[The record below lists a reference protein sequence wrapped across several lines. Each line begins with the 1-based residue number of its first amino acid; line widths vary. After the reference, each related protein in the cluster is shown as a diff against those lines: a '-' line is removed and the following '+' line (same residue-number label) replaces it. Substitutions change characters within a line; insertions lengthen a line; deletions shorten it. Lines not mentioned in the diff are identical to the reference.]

1 MAPAAKPAR
10 DRAVAPAMRNSN
22 KPTIARPAVL
32 IALGLACAACGSR
45 PATRTETPP
54 TVVEMEPLVVE
65 YDAEAEGDDAIR
77 AYDAQSLFEDARAAF
92 ERHDFEACDALY
104 GELFER
110 FPQSR
115 YVHSALYN
123 RGLCLEQMRDHGR
136 AAVHF
141 RRHAQL
147 STELRDQRDGEFRWG
162 YNLVKTGDY
171 PTAIHLYDRLLQ
183 ADDLGPLDRA
193 ECHLRRGIAQFRL
206 SRPGEAE
213 KDLKQAMA
221 LVEEGTE
228 GYVEGSELMAEAHFR
243 RGEIYQRLS
252 HNVPLKLPVSK
263 MKADLADKVRFFRQA
278 QDAFISAL
286 NVRHSYWATAAGL
299 KLGELYEQFYLDVL
313 QAEVPAEFDPVTR
326 RFYFVELRQ
335 QLEPLLEQSVA
346 IYEKNITMSER
357 IGAQNEWVAE
367 TENRLARLRGLLEA
381 NQKGGGPVVPPP
393 PTPVEDVP
401 PLPDPPPPD
410 PPVEVAPDPEP
421 PGAG

>member
-1 MAPAAKPAR
+1 MQHLQTSP
-10 DRAVAPAMRNSN
+10 
-22 KPTIARPAVL
+22 IARAALL
-32 IALGLACAACGSR
+32 IGLGLASAACGSR
-45 PATRTETPP
+45 PAVRDQPP
-54 TVVEMEPLVVE
+54 PAVVEMEPLVVE

-77 AYDAQSLFEDARAAF
+77 AYDAQSLFEDAQGAF
-92 ERHDFEACDALY
+92 ARHDFAACDSLY
-104 GELFER
+104 GQLFER

-115 YVHSALYN
+115 FVHTGLYN
-123 RGLCLEQMRDHGR
+123 RGLCLEQLREHGR

-171 PTAIHLYDRLLQ
+171 PTAIHLYNRLLD

-206 SRPGEAE
+206 SRPGAAE
-213 KDLKQAMA
+213 KDLKRAMA

-228 GYVEGSELMAEAHFR
+228 GFVEGSELMAEAHFR

-252 HNVPLKLPVSK
+252 HNVALKLPVAK
-263 MKADLADKVRFFRQA
+263 MKTDLADKARFFRQA
-278 QDAFISAL
+278 QDSFIAAL

-313 QAEVPAEFDPVTR
+313 QAEVPTDFDPVTR
-326 RFYFVELRQ
+326 RFYFVELRT
-335 QLEPLLEQSVA
+335 QLEPLLEQSLA

-357 IGAQNEWVAE
+357 IGAQNEWVAA
-367 TENRLARLRGLLEA
+367 TESRLARLRALLEA
-381 NQKGGGPVVPPP
+381 SRKGGGPAVPPP
-393 PTPVEDVP
+393 PEPVEAVP
-401 PLPDPPPPD
+401 PVDPPPPEAPDAAGAPDAPDD
-410 PPVEVAPDPEP
+410 PPAPGD
-421 PGAG
+421 G